1 MCLCLLLIVIDREK
15 GMPFITSF
23 PEFVISFSSV
33 HPSLYLRSSFVHPI
47 VAGTD
52 LQRIYNGTTTDLLMS
67 GKMLSLF
74 FNNEVYRFLLYD
86 YLHRV
91 GRCVDIR
98 ERMAVDTDRCVFGDF
113 YRDIVASV
121 WKNHLVVQN
130 LST

>member
-1 MCLCLLLIVIDREK
+1 MCLCLLLIVIDRKK

-23 PEFVISFSSV
+23 HEFVISFFF
-33 HPSLYLRSSFVHPI
+33 RSSFALPI

-98 ERMAVDTDRCVFGDF
+98 ERMAVDADRCVLRNF

-121 WKNHLVVQN
+121 WKNHLVVQDFA
-130 LST
+130 T

>member
-23 PEFVISFSSV
+23 PEFVISFPSV

-47 VAGTD
+47 VIGAD
-52 LQRIYNGTTTDLLMS
+52 LQRIHNGTTTDLHRVDI
-67 GKMLSLF
+67 SLL
-74 FNNEVYRFLLYD
+74 NNEIYRFLLYD

-98 ERMAVDTDRCVFGDF
+98 ERMTVDADRCVFGDF

-130 LST
+130 LSA

>member
-1 MCLCLLLIVIDREK
+1 
-15 GMPFITSF
+15 
-23 PEFVISFSSV
+23 
-33 HPSLYLRSSFVHPI
+33 
-47 VAGTD
+47 
-52 LQRIYNGTTTDLLMS
+52 MS

-98 ERMAVDTDRCVFGDF
+98 ERMAVDADRRVLRDF

-121 WKNHLVVQN
+121 WKNHLVVQDFA
-130 LST
+130 T